1 MKYQKSRYGWLFFL
15 LFSGSALAQS
25 VNGSDGAN
33 GAVKSGMPKA
43 KPTKT
48 SRLVPPEKA
57 SPIRL
62 TRFADAPVIDGK
74 LNDEVWQTAAVFQ
87 DFLQT
92 QPGENIAPEQA
103 TEVRIGY
110 DATHLYFAFRAWD
123 AGGKVR
129 ATVAKRDQ
137 IFDDDFIWLTLDTF
151 NDRRKAY
158 ILAFNPM
165 GIQADGIF
173 NEGSSNNNE
182 DYSVDVVMESK
193 GQVVDDGYIVEVAI
207 PFKSLRY
214 EIGKG
219 KNWGIHL
226 QRRIKHKNN
235 EQNSWMPISRAQN
248 GFLNQA
254 GQITGIEDISTE
266 HNLEIIPSLTVSES
280 GRRVSSVPVG
290 LPAGVSSPNDPG
302 RLVNQPIKFDPGLT
316 LKYGL
321 TPNITL
327 DFTINPDFAQ
337 VEADQTVL
345 TANQRFPLFFEER
358 RPFFL
363 EGIEIFQTP
372 LQPVHTR
379 TIIDPD
385 YAAKIS
391 GKRGRNSFGLMLAA
405 DRAPGNYSDDERN
418 DPNTRPDIERF
429 LDHKAYVG
437 VLRAKHDVGRE
448 SEIGMIATSY
458 NFIEKHNHVGGIDGR
473 FKLNP
478 QAVFS
483 FQALA
488 TNSRRYFY
496 SPDEDK
502 NIFRTGNGFAY
513 AATFDYTQRRYGF
526 FATSEGRTRD
536 YRADVGFTRRTNT
549 NFSGLFARL
558 SSDPKRNTKAKLQTW
573 RIFSRVFSNYDW
585 QGRSQQ
591 MQAGSNV
598 FLQFQKQV
606 SFGFGGNRRYERV
619 FEEEFGPKRTLTRAG
634 AFAGTSSERSAAGN
648 VFFVFMN
655 ARPSKKYTAEI
666 ETGLATAALDY
677 DFGAGPRFPRVSPAA
692 LVDPDAALDPGAGR
706 EVFLRTSLSYQP
718 TNPLKFSLN
727 YSNNR
732 LTRRATGRLAYKDN
746 IYSFRTTYQFTR
758 FVFVRSRVDYTTLG
772 SRVRGQFLFGWA
784 PNPGTSF
791 YVGYNDDMNYRGY
804 SPFTDRY
811 EPGFQRNG
819 RTFFLKM
826 SYLIRKSIK

>member
-1 MKYQKSRYGWLFFL
+1 MVSSSLKFVIFIFIWGFAFQVSAVAQK
-15 LFSGSALAQS
+15 AT
-25 VNGSDGAN
+25 
-33 GAVKSGMPKA
+33 KS
-43 KPTKT
+43 
-48 SRLVPPEKA
+48 SIIPPEK
-57 SPIRL
+57 SKPITI
-62 TRFADAPVIDGK
+62 TRFASAPIIDGN
-74 LNDEVWQTAAVFQ
+74 LNDEVWKTAVIFK

-110 DATHLYFAFRAWD
+110 DATNLYFAFRAWD
-123 AGGKVR
+123 EPGKVR
-129 ATVAKRDQ
+129 ATVAKRDN

-158 ILAFNPM
+158 ALAFNPL

-173 NEGSSNNNE
+173 SESSSNNNE
-182 DYSVDVVMESK
+182 DYSVDIVMESK
-193 GQVVDDGYIVEVAI
+193 GQLVDDGYIIEVAI

-219 KNWGIHL
+219 KNWGLHL
-226 QRRIKHKNN
+226 TRRIKHKNN
-235 EQNSWMPISRAQN
+235 EQNSWMPIVRGQN

-254 GQITGIEDISTE
+254 GQITGIEDISTT

-280 GRRVSSVPVG
+280 GRRVSA
-290 LPAGVSSPNDPG
+290 LPAGVSPLTNPG
-302 RLVNQPIKFDPGLT
+302 RLVNQPIKFDPGVT

-327 DFTINPDFAQ
+327 DFTANPDFAQ

-363 EGIEIFQTP
+363 EGIEIFQTSM
-372 LQPVHTR
+372 QPVHTR
-379 TIIDPD
+379 SIIDPD

-418 DPNTRPDIERF
+418 DLTTRPNIERF
-429 LDHKAYVG
+429 LDHKAYIG
-437 VLRAKHDVGRE
+437 VLRVKHDVGRE

-458 NFIEKHNHVGGIDGR
+458 NFIEKHNHLGGIDGR
-473 FKLNP
+473 FKLTP
-478 QAVFS
+478 HAVVS
-483 FQALA
+483 FQALG

-496 SPDEDK
+496 SPEEDK
-502 NIFRTGNGFAY
+502 SIFRTGNGFGY
-513 AATFDYTQRRYGF
+513 VTTLDYTQRRFGF

-536 YRADVGFTRRTNT
+536 YRADVGFTRRTNS
-549 NFSGLFARL
+549 NFSGIFGRIT
-558 SSDPKRNTKAKLQTW
+558 SDPKRDTKSKLQAW
-573 RIFSRVFSNYDW
+573 RLFGRTAGNYDW

-591 MQAGSNV
+591 MFSGGN
-598 FLQFQKQV
+598 FFMQFQKQINV
-606 SFGFGGNRRYERV
+606 GFGGNRHYERI
-619 FEEEFGPKRTLTRAG
+619 FEEEFGRKRTLTRTG
-634 AFAGTSSERSAAGN
+634 AFVGDSERSAVGYNLFTFISAS
-648 VFFVFMN
+648 
-655 ARPSKKYTAEI
+655 PSKKYSLNMEMGMNTAE
-666 ETGLATAALDY
+666 LDY
-677 DFGAGPRFPRVSPAA
+677 DFGAGQRYPRISPAA
-692 LVDPDAALDPGAGR
+692 LANPNAALDPGVGHGK
-706 EVFLRTSLSYQP
+706 FLSANVEIKP
-718 TNPLKFSLN
+718 TNPLRFSLD
-727 YSNNR
+727 YTKSR
-732 LTRRATGRLAYKDN
+732 LTRDDTQRLAYDDN
-746 IYSFRTTYQFTR
+746 IFSFRTSYQFTR
-758 FVFVRSRVDYTTLG
+758 FVFVRSRIDYTTLG
-772 SRVRGQFLFGWA
+772 SRVRGQFLFGWT

-791 YVGYNDDMNYRGY
+791 YAGYNDDMNYRGF

-819 RTFFLKM
+819 RTFFIKM